1 MMTNKWNW
9 IWMVRK
15 MNRFTALV
23 LDCESHFKSE
33 HNKLIYHIAWV
44 MGNVCDPSTP
54 RVSREYYVREF
65 LPLNYWKHSY
75 VDKNS
80 GFRKFWK
87 LDSRKNDVDIRA
99 FSNPMIIKSWAEIM
113 KDLAFDISISQGF
126 GSYNWTFDS
135 SAIDITNRFLTHSGI
150 VNTFDIPKF
159 CLLDCYANKII
170 NQTYFSFIDG
180 LNDDDVKNYFSKS
193 GKNLGYSAEVM
204 ARYMMEHHHYV
215 EAHTALEDA
224 TVEFELLEYFVS
236 KHYRSFIDDFLG
248 KPKSVA
254 WKSIRERHSSAQKMR
269 KRNA

>member
-1 MMTNKWNW
+1 
-9 IWMVRK
+9 MVLK

-75 VDKNS
+75 VDKND
-80 GFRKFWK
+80 GIRKFWK

-204 ARYMMEHHHYV
+204 ARYMMEHHDYV

-269 KRNA
+269 KRNT

>member
-1 MMTNKWNW
+1 MTNKWNW
-9 IWMVRK
+9 IYGMVLK

-44 MGNVCDPSTP
+44 MGNVCNPSTP
-54 RVSREYYVREF
+54 RVSKEYYVKEF

-80 GFRKFWK
+80 GNRKFWK
-87 LDSRKNDVDIRA
+87 LDSRINDVQTKA
-99 FSNPMIIKSWAEIM
+99 LSNPVIIKSWDEIM
-113 KDLAFDISISQGF
+113 KDFAFDISISQGI

-135 SAIDITNRFLTHSGI
+135 SAIDTTNRFLTHSGI
-150 VNTFDIPKF
+150 INTFDTPKF

-170 NQTYFSFIDG
+170 NQTYFGFIDG
-180 LNDDDVKNYFSKS
+180 LNKDDVENYFSKS

-236 KHYRSFIDDFLG
+236 KHYRSFMDDFLG

-254 WKSIRERHSSAQKMR
+254 WKAIRERHSSAQKMR

>member
-1 MMTNKWNW
+1 
-9 IWMVRK
+9 MVLK

-204 ARYMMEHHHYV
+204 ARYMMEHHDYV

-269 KRNA
+269 KRNT